1 MKAVLFSE
9 RRDACGAFWKK
20 NNKNKSNFKIL
31 LVTFKD
37 PQVSGSLRGKPN
49 RAESLNA

>member
-1 MKAVLFSE
+1 MELFE
-9 RRDACGAFWKK
+9 IK
-20 NNKNKSNFKIL
+20 NKNKSNFKIL

-49 RAESLNA
+49 RAESFNA